1 MSSPD
6 LDHRFQRPLCFNDI
20 DLFPLRIVPLH
31 PRIALDL
38 ITLALTLF
46 DQLAWYPDVLH
57 KLLDLDRRSFGDPG
71 DAEGYNEIEN
81 HSDSPDSFWR
91 DAEQPVICI
100 VELRIDE

>member
-6 LDHRFQRPLCFNDI
+6 LDHRFQKPFLFYDVGP
-20 DLFPLRIVPLH
+20 FPLHIVPLH

-38 ITLALTLF
+38 IILVLTLF

-71 DAEGYNEIEN
+71 DAEGYNAIEN
-81 HSDSPDSFWR
+81 HSDSPDTVWS
-91 DAEQPVICI
+91 DAEQPVIGT
-100 VELRIDE
+100 V